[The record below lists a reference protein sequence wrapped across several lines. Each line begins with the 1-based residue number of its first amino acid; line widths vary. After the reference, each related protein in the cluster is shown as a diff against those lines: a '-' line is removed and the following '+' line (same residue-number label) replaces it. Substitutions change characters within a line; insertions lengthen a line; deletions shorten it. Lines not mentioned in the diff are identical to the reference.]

1 MDIELKELSNI
12 YLQTLK
18 EQEDGAGQNPQQS
31 VDVGSHAKAIRYQAR
46 RDNVPLPKAFN
57 DYVAK
62 NQLSGAER
70 TALRQKL
77 GFMESTE
84 MVEEKK
90 CNYTKEGKECPE
102 HGIKECPMDEQ
113 KENTEITEIH
123 GQAHKPHEVPTGD
136 IKKLVKKAVKRIDTD
151 VDGDTDKN
159 DKAKGELGEF
169 IPGVGNKRLYS
180 TTRTKTAKESF
191 SDWRGEIRE
200 LVDVTSSKP
209 KTDEKSSEKISEKKI
224 KNKIVINPP
233 QGMTEAIEQLGG
245 QILEMV
251 EIEEAV
257 YGGTPKKKEEPKDT
271 RMVVTNADKK
281 GNTPAY
287 QKMKAG
293 DKRYKAA
300 DHMGEEVE
308 DLEEIAPA
316 VVAGGVK
323 LGKAALGFAARRIAP
338 TAIRAAGSMAGGAI
352 KGGAALGAAAIKAGS
367 NNNSQKKQTTTTT
380 TTTEEVGSTSTGPDP
395 ETKKQLAVKDQMM
408 RKQQMLS
415 RQRLQMQKQGKLPS
429 GHMEELSI
437 SDQMRI
443 SREANAK
450 RKPYEPGDR
459 QKQRAAQI
467 KQMAKNSSKDTRT
480 DAQKMT
486 DATGPRPGSRYRG
499 D

>member
-12 YLQTLK
+12 YLQTFQ
-18 EQEDGAGQNPQQS
+18 EEDGASGGGQNPQQS
-31 VDVGSHAKAIRYQAR
+31 VEVGSHAKAIRYQAR

-84 MVEEKK
+84 MDEE
-90 CNYTKEGKECPE
+90 E
-102 HGIKECPMDEQ
+102 HKIGGG
-113 KENTEITEIH
+113 NL
-123 GQAHKPHEVPTGD
+123 
-136 IKKLVKKAVKRIDTD
+136 KKLASKANKRIDAD
-151 VDGDTDKN
+151 VDGEVDTDDMKS
-159 DKAKGELGEF
+159 GETGEF
-169 IPGVGNKRLYS
+169 VPS
-180 TTRTKTAKESF
+180 
-191 SDWRGEIRE
+191 SDGKKKVKSKVRFEHVSWREELRE

-209 KTDEKSSEKISEKKI
+209 KTDEKSREKISEKKV

-257 YGGTPKKKEEPKDT
+257 YGGTSKKEEPKDT
-271 RMVVTNADKK
+271 RMTVTNADKK

-293 DKRYKAA
+293 DKRYKSA
-300 DHMGEEVE
+300 DHMGEEVKE
-308 DLEEIAPA
+308 VDE
-316 VVAGGVK
+316 
-323 LGKAALGFAARRIAP
+323 AA
-338 TAIRAAGSMAGGAI
+338 
-352 KGGAALGAAAIKAGS
+352 
-367 NNNSQKKQTTTTT
+367 
-380 TTTEEVGSTSTGPDP
+380 GSTSTNDAAV
-395 ETKKQLAVKDQMM
+395 KRQLATKEQMM

-429 GHMEELSI
+429 GHMEGLSI
-437 SDQMRI
+437 DDQMRI

>member
-18 EQEDGAGQNPQQS
+18 EEEDGAAGEGQNPQQAA
-31 VDVGSHAKAIRYQAR
+31 DVGAHAKAIRYQAR

-77 GFMESTE
+77 GFMGEETI
-84 MVEEKK
+84 VEKK
-90 CNYTKEGKECPE
+90 GCNHTHKGEECEVHGKKECPVE
-102 HGIKECPMDEQ
+102 E
-113 KENTEITEIH
+113 
-123 GQAHKPHEVPTGD
+123 A
-136 IKKLVKKAVKRIDTD
+136 TD
-151 VDGDTDKN
+151 YKDRDKIL
-159 DKAKGELGEF
+159 DKAKPLHKHLYKNLHKADKDGDVNESRHYSWRTELSEYTDAD
-169 IPGVGNKRLYS
+169 PK
-180 TTRTKTAKESF
+180 A
-191 SDWRGEIRE
+191 
-200 LVDVTSSKP
+200 
-209 KTDEKSSEKISEKKI
+209 KTDTKAGEKITEKKVKNTI
-224 KNKIVINPP
+224 KINPP
-233 QGMTEAIEQLGG
+233 QGMTEAIEEMGG

-300 DHMGEEVE
+300 DHMGEEV
-308 DLEEIAPA
+308 DDS
-316 VVAGGVK
+316 
-323 LGKAALGFAARRIAP
+323 KAEAMR
-338 TAIRAAGSMAGGAI
+338 
-352 KGGAALGAAAIKAGS
+352 
-367 NNNSQKKQTTTTT
+367 
-380 TTTEEVGSTSTGPDP
+380 
-395 ETKKQLAVKDQMM
+395 KKQLSSREQMM
-408 RKQQMLS
+408 RKQHMLDK
-415 RQRLQMQKQGKLPS
+415 QRMQAQKQLKIPS
-429 GHMEELSI
+429 GHMEGLSVD
-437 SDQMRI
+437 DQMKI
-443 SREANAK
+443 SQEYNRKSPEEKLAANKKTLGAIKKVKRE
-450 RKPYEPGDR
+450 
-459 QKQRAAQI
+459 
-467 KQMAKNSSKDTRT
+467 KDTRT

>member
-12 YLQTLK
+12 YLQTFQ
-18 EQEDGAGQNPQQS
+18 EEDGAAGEGQNPQQS
-31 VDVGSHAKAIRYQAR
+31 VEVGSHAKAIRYQSR

-84 MVEEKK
+84 LSEKKGCSHNHKGEECEVHGKEECPSLEPVEEEDDYKSK
-90 CNYTKEGKECPE
+90 DK
-102 HGIKECPMDEQ
+102 IM
-113 KENTEITEIH
+113 
-123 GQAHKPHEVPTGD
+123 
-136 IKKLVKKAVKRIDTD
+136 KKAKPLHKHLYKNLHKKDTEGD
-151 VDGDTDKN
+151 VN
-159 DKAKGELGEF
+159 ESSYFSWREEL
-169 IPGVGNKRLYS
+169 
-180 TTRTKTAKESF
+180 
-191 SDWRGEIRE
+191 RE
-200 LVDVTSSKP
+200 LVDVPSSNP
-209 KTDEKSSEKISEKKI
+209 KTDEKSREKISKKKV

-251 EIEEAV
+251 EIEE
-257 YGGTPKKKEEPKDT
+257 GDFPKDAPSIKHAKPLKKTDVKYDPHMKVMAPTVKKEE
-271 RMVVTNADKK
+271 V
-281 GNTPAY
+281 
-287 QKMKAG
+287 
-293 DKRYKAA
+293 
-300 DHMGEEVE
+300 EEVDE
-308 DLEEIAPA
+308 AAGGIIGGGMMALKALKTAKAVKGISTAAKLGSAASALAPA
-316 VVAGGVK
+316 AKVAGAGS
-323 LGKAALGFAARRIAP
+323 GAGMAAAVG
-338 TAIRAAGSMAGGAI
+338 AAGGYGLA
-352 KGGAALGAAAIKAGS
+352 KAT
-367 NNNSQKKQTTTTT
+367 NKKTTTTT
-380 TTTEEVGSTSTGPDP
+380 QVEEVGSTSTNDAQV
-395 ETKKQLAVKDQMM
+395 KRQLATKEQMM
-408 RKQQMLS
+408 KKQQMLS

-437 SDQMRI
+437 KDQMKI

-459 QKQRAAQI
+459 QKQRASQI